1 MQLGHMYL
9 HVGLAA
15 LFFLF
20 IFDSMKDVNKE
31 DAYEGNYSKGF
42 NQEI

>member
-1 MQLGHMYL
+1 MYL
-9 HVGLAA
+9 HVGPAA

-20 IFDSMKDVNKE
+20 VFDNMKNGNKE
-31 DAYEGNYSKGF
+31 DAYEGNYSKRI